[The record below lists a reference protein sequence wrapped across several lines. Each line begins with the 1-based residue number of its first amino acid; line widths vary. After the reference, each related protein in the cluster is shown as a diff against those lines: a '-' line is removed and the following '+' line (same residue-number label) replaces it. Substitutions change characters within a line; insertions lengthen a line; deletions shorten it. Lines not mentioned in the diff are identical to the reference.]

1 MEQTIET
8 FLNAISE
15 DLAAV
20 IDDMASK
27 GKDVKDIADSL
38 AIPKEQY
45 EGLSLFV
52 SDRYEYW
59 MLFQRRTNL
68 HHKLAKVSPNITKS
82 VIDAIADSLDA
93 GREPQY
99 IEHELYEAIRVLDQ
113 IVRIHGELIPT
124 FH

>member
-38 AIPKEQY
+38 NIPKEQY

-52 SDRYEYW
+52 SDR
-59 MLFQRRTNL
+59 
-68 HHKLAKVSPNITKS
+68 
-82 VIDAIADSLDA
+82 
-93 GREPQY
+93 
-99 IEHELYEAIRVLDQ
+99 
-113 IVRIHGELIPT
+113 
-124 FH
+124 